1 MSFRYRDFVSV
12 SLALDAVLICTGIV
26 FLVPLRAKCCYKD
39 KYRQNDLIVLLMDKI
54 RHQLG
59 WLKP

>member
-26 FLVPLRAKCCYKD
+26 FLVPL
-39 KYRQNDLIVLLMDKI
+39 
-54 RHQLG
+54 
-59 WLKP
+59 